1 MKLTNEH
8 TNRSEI
14 QVDMCFPLYAI
25 LGTDLNYEMS
35 LFNSIRI
42 WFLY

>member
-1 MKLTNEH
+1 MKLTDEL

-25 LGTDLNYEMS
+25 LGTDLNHERS
-35 LFNSIRI
+35 CLIV
-42 WFLY
+42 LG